1 MSRPDPEAT
10 WIFGYGSLMWRPD
23 FPHIERRE
31 GFIRGWKRRFHQGS
45 PDHRGTP
52 DFPGRVVTL
61 LEDPANITWGIA
73 YRLSTEDEAPVLE
86 ALDQREQAGYERIQL
101 AVFEREGADPIAQAT
116 TWIATPDNAD
126 HLGSAPL
133 NEMVAHIRRAKG
145 PSGSNEDY
153 VLALDQ
159 CLAGMQIVED
169 HVRTLADALR
179 HNRGDERRT

>member
-1 MSRPDPEAT
+1 MLIISWVR
-10 WIFGYGSLMWRPD
+10 GS
-23 FPHIERRE
+23 
-31 GFIRGWKRRFHQGS
+31 
-45 PDHRGTP
+45 
-52 DFPGRVVTL
+52 
-61 LEDPANITWGIA
+61 
-73 YRLSTEDEAPVLE
+73 APVCLVFVF
-86 ALDQREQAGYERIQL
+86 
-101 AVFEREGADPIAQAT
+101 VFEREGADPIAQAT

-133 NEMVAHIRRAKG
+133 DEMVDHIRRAKG